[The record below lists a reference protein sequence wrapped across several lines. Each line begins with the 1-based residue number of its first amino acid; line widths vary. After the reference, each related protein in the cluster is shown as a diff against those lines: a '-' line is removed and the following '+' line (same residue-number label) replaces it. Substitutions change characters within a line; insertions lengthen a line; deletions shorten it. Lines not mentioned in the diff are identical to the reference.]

1 MYLSQI
7 GISELRSLKMLSFTP
22 SETLNFILG
31 QNNAGK
37 TTILESVYLASTSK
51 SFKSS
56 DLDNLANY
64 SAKGYKISIKFNQM
78 SSNDIIIFEKYLNK
92 PKKLYMNDK
101 NISVTQS
108 MRSLP
113 IQILNFGNH
122 NIFNQK
128 SDVRR
133 SFIDWGVFH
142 VEPRYGDELKSLT
155 AVLQARNKVLKQR
168 SHPEIKV
175 WTEKF
180 LNIALRVNSM
190 RQAYFDKLNPEFY
203 DLINN
208 TPDLKNLLYDDIS
221 SSKLFFSRGWEGNLA
236 DSLAANFDK
245 DLALGYTSTGPH
257 RADFDTKSE
266 SGHIKEVGSMS
277 TQVILNFCLCLAQA
291 RVFHVEHRHMPVM
304 LIDDLFFG
312 IDNKNLEVVIKLLN
326 NSGQQCFLTAPNS
339 LEERLLALETKPLG
353 KFFDLKNGE
362 IRGK

>member
-1 MYLSQI
+1 
-7 GISELRSLKMLSFTP
+7 MLSFMP

-56 DLDNLANY
+56 DLDKLAN
-64 SAKGYKISIKFNQM
+64 SKANGYRISIKFVQM
-78 SSNDIIIFEKYLNK
+78 SSNNVIVFEKYLNK
-92 PKKLYMNDK
+92 PKKLFLNDK
-101 NISVTQS
+101 HISVSQS

-113 IQILNFGNH
+113 IQMLNFGNQ

-128 SDVRR
+128 SDIRR

-142 VEPRYGDELKSLT
+142 VEPRYGDDLKSL
-155 AVLQARNKVLKQR
+155 AAILQSRNKVLKQR
-168 SHPEIKV
+168 NRLEVKV

-180 LNIALRVNSM
+180 IDVALKVNSL
-190 RQAYFDKLNPEFY
+190 RQAYFDKLSPEFS

-221 SSKLFFSRGWEGNLA
+221 SAKLYFSKGWEGNLS
-236 DSLAANFDK
+236 DSLTANLDK
-245 DLALGYTSTGPH
+245 DMALGYTSTGPH
-257 RADFDTKSE
+257 RADFVTKSE
-266 SGHIKEVGSMS
+266 SGQIREVGSMS

-326 NSGQQCFLTAPNS
+326 DSGQQCFLTAPNS
-339 LEERLLALETKPLG
+339 LGERLLALDTKPQG

-362 IRGK
+362 IIRK